1 MKNENLTAYDKFLMS
16 KQSAN
21 NVVDTISEDR
31 NESSG
36 NLSNA
41 YAEYLEAQLRR
52 TTPSGEKVLTEE
64 EFFNTDVTTKK
75 SRKFRTKITT
85 SEEETVAYGKT
96 SAVQFKKSGKLF
108 FACYVIIMI
117 ALALIVIVKT
127 TVGDSYNANA
137 ADDTTASVEK
147 IQTMQDEESSENDNW
162 FDKMCDSLN

>member
-16 KQSAN
+16 KQTATN
-21 NVVDTISEDR
+21 AAVTISEER
-31 NESSG
+31 NESG
-36 NLSNA
+36 YNLSNA

-64 EFFNTDVTTKK
+64 EFFNTGVNTKK
-75 SRKFRTKITT
+75 SKKLRSKVTT
-85 SEEETVAYGKT
+85 EEETVTYGKT

-127 TVGDSYNANA
+127 TVGDSYNADA

-147 IQTMQDEESSENDNW
+147 IQTMQDEESPENDNW